1 MRERRKQTRIGRYI
15 EEHKK
20 GCVLAL
26 AALGMI
32 FSFSV
37 GAYAAIAT
45 TFHFLGTK
53 DDSIRIAQVLS
64 ALGIEIKGQKA
75 QIAQL
80 VQEKAE
86 AEAAKAKAKA
96 ESDLQA
102 ANETIE
108 NVQAQNSEASA
119 AVSGANANVNKVAQ
133 YAKDLESANTKLKD
147 YANAV
152 AADAGLSDSSI
163 DVDNTND
170 ALSQV
175 DSELQAAISKANDSN
190 GSKEK
195 AQQAVDESNKA
206 K

>member
-1 MRERRKQTRIGRYI
+1 
-15 EEHKK
+15 
-20 GCVLAL
+20 
-26 AALGMI
+26 MI

-86 AEAAKAKAKA
+86 AEAAKAKA

-195 AQQAVDESNKA
+195 AQQAVDEANKA

>member
-86 AEAAKAKAKA
+86 AEAAKAKA

-133 YAKDLESANTKLKD
+133 YAKDLESVNTKLKD

-195 AQQAVDESNKA
+195 AQQAVDEANKA

>member
-86 AEAAKAKAKA
+86 AEAAKAKA

-119 AVSGANANVNKVAQ
+119 AVSGANTNVNKVAQ

-195 AQQAVDESNKA
+195 AQQAVDEANKA

>member
-64 ALGIEIKGQKA
+64 ALGIEIKGQKV

-86 AEAAKAKAKA
+86 AEAAKAKA

-195 AQQAVDESNKA
+195 AQQAVDEANKA

>member
-64 ALGIEIKGQKA
+64 TLGIEIKGQKA

-86 AEAAKAKAKA
+86 AEAAKAKA

-195 AQQAVDESNKA
+195 AQQAVDEANKA

>member
-1 MRERRKQTRIGRYI
+1 MRERRKQARIGGYI

-86 AEAAKAKAKA
+86 AEAAKAKA
-96 ESDLQA
+96 ESDLQV

-152 AADAGLSDSSI
+152 AAEAGLSDSSI

-195 AQQAVDESNKA
+195 AQQAVDEANKA

>member
-80 VQEKAE
+80 AQEKAE
-86 AEAAKAKAKA
+86 AEAAKAKA

-195 AQQAVDESNKA
+195 AQQAVDEANKA

>member
-86 AEAAKAKAKA
+86 AEAAKSKA

-195 AQQAVDESNKA
+195 AQQAVDEANKA

>member
-1 MRERRKQTRIGRYI
+1 MRERRTQTRIGRYI

-86 AEAAKAKAKA
+86 AEAAKAKA

-195 AQQAVDESNKA
+195 AQQAVDEANKA

>member
-86 AEAAKAKAKA
+86 AEAAKAKA

-190 GSKEK
+190 GSKGK
-195 AQQAVDESNKA
+195 AQQAVDEANKA

>member
-86 AEAAKAKAKA
+86 AEAAKAKA

-119 AVSGANANVNKVAQ
+119 AVSGAN
-133 YAKDLESANTKLKD
+133 
-147 YANAV
+147 
-152 AADAGLSDSSI
+152 AGLSDSSI

-195 AQQAVDESNKA
+195 AQQAVDEANKA

>member
-75 QIAQL
+75 QVAQL

-86 AEAAKAKAKA
+86 AEAAKAKA

-195 AQQAVDESNKA
+195 AQQAVDEANKA

>member
-86 AEAAKAKAKA
+86 AEAAKAKA

-163 DVDNTND
+163 GVDNTND

-195 AQQAVDESNKA
+195 AQQAVDEANKA

>member
-86 AEAAKAKAKA
+86 AEAAKAKA

-170 ALSQV
+170 VLSQV

-195 AQQAVDESNKA
+195 AQQAVDEANKA

>member
-86 AEAAKAKAKA
+86 AEVAKAKA
-96 ESDLQA
+96 ESDLQV

-195 AQQAVDESNKA
+195 AQQAVDEANKA

>member
-37 GAYAAIAT
+37 GAYTAIAT

-86 AEAAKAKAKA
+86 AEAAKAKA

-195 AQQAVDESNKA
+195 AQQAVDEANKA

>member
-45 TFHFLGTK
+45 TFHFWGTK

-86 AEAAKAKAKA
+86 AEAAKAKA
-96 ESDLQA
+96 ESDLQVS
-102 ANETIE
+102 NETIE

-163 DVDNTND
+163 GVDNTND

-195 AQQAVDESNKA
+195 AQQAVDEANKA

>member
-86 AEAAKAKAKA
+86 AEAAKAKA

-195 AQQAVDESNKA
+195 AQQAVDEANKA

>member
-86 AEAAKAKAKA
+86 AEAAKAKA
-96 ESDLQA
+96 ESDLQV

-163 DVDNTND
+163 GVDNTND

-195 AQQAVDESNKA
+195 AQQAVDEANKA

>member
-37 GAYAAIAT
+37 GAFAAIAT

-86 AEAAKAKAKA
+86 AEAAKAKA

-195 AQQAVDESNKA
+195 AQQAVDEANKA

>member
-1 MRERRKQTRIGRYI
+1 MGERRKQTRIGRYI

-86 AEAAKAKAKA
+86 AEAAKAKA

-195 AQQAVDESNKA
+195 AQQAVDEANKA

>member
-86 AEAAKAKAKA
+86 AEAAKAKA

-152 AADAGLSDSSI
+152 AADASLSDSSI

-195 AQQAVDESNKA
+195 AQQAVDEANKA

>member
-86 AEAAKAKAKA
+86 AEAAKAKA

-175 DSELQAAISKANDSN
+175 DSELQAAIRKANDSN

-195 AQQAVDESNKA
+195 AQQAVDEANKA

>member
-1 MRERRKQTRIGRYI
+1 
-15 EEHKK
+15 
-20 GCVLAL
+20 
-26 AALGMI
+26 MI

-86 AEAAKAKAKA
+86 AEVAKAKA
-96 ESDLQA
+96 ESDLQV

-195 AQQAVDESNKA
+195 AQQAVDEANKA

>member
-86 AEAAKAKAKA
+86 AEAAKAKA
-96 ESDLQA
+96 ESDLQV

-195 AQQAVDESNKA
+195 AQQAVDEANKA

>member
-37 GAYAAIAT
+37 GAYAASAT

-86 AEAAKAKAKA
+86 AEAAKAKA

-195 AQQAVDESNKA
+195 AQQAVDEANKA